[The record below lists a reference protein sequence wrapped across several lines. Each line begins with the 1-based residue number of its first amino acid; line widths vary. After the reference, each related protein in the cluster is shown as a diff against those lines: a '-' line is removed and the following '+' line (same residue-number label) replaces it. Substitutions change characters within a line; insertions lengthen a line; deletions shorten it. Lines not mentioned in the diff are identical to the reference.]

1 MRHFVDRRLRLLLLL
16 AVLLAVG
23 LTIADSLTEKSLAG
37 TLVQSAL
44 APVRS
49 AANGLTRQAEK
60 LYGYMFRYEALE
72 AENKKL
78 KEELANMQ
86 DNARRADVVS
96 RENDRL
102 RVLTRATKWW
112 TPM

>member
-44 APVRS
+44 PRCAAPP
-49 AANGLTRQAEK
+49 T
-60 LYGYMFRYEALE
+60 
-72 AENKKL
+72 
-78 KEELANMQ
+78 
-86 DNARRADVVS
+86 D
-96 RENDRL
+96 
-102 RVLTRATKWW
+102 
-112 TPM
+112 